1 MSYQK
6 QNFANGE
13 VLTASQL
20 NHIEN
25 GIADVESA
33 ANATKGVVDKIIDP
47 TLSLSGKA
55 ADAAK
60 VGEAVN
66 AESERA
72 KVVESQIKEDVD
84 TLTISS
90 DSQFNSYFKEL
101 FIAGIDVSKIKK
113 YSASSTSSQWVLN
126 FKDANSSTIDFIRIE
141 KSSVGK
147 VYVSPTVAGKFV
159 LAAIMTDKLK
169 DSDVTDFALNDSVTN
184 IQKSP
189 QLRDYI
195 SKNSN
200 SLYIPEFTKNFSARI
215 SIYGKIV
222 SASKDWFY
230 SSPIKVKAGDVV
242 FLQSAGNAEAIPV
255 AETNSTGSAYR
266 ALSSYSGLDPDVYMP
281 QIEKDCYIAISA
293 IDYKDSMTLLV
304 YHDDTISKIFN
315 NKQAIDALSGEVDYL
330 KQRKNAIIFSYTDK
344 KVVIP
349 DVVSDVSR
357 SLSDWVTAD
366 AIVTE
371 SKEQYDNVNR
381 IYQDCIK
388 VTSNGNNGFAYA
400 ALKTPINANTYP
412 LLISV
417 CLNEYTD
424 FGRTAG
430 LNVRLYSSG
439 KTDSEHVCEFS
450 VQGTATNM
458 EYDTT
463 YNRNGW
469 FNLCVFPMS
478 YKSFAVKGDSF
489 DATNVTHVGLHILD
503 KNTTRESTIQIA
515 KLEFVKPMKKCGIVT
530 IVDNFNSNVPAM
542 ADYAYS
548 KGVRL
553 NLSIIPGFYDGK
565 QTPTCAT
572 EEELDRIKAQG
583 HCIWNHTYTH
593 TVLNDLSPDEIKDE
607 INNAE
612 LWMKKNGYGD
622 DRCLVSIPSA
632 KFSTKSCK
640 AVMET
645 NAEIVFHVWG
655 GEESA
660 VYAPYYPCTRTLPTS
675 ILDSHNYDLSPTQ
688 LAEAALKCTMYGGIS
703 VVGFHGTYWDHF
715 GNNGAEWKQYID
727 AIASAQGVYHYGID
741 EIRDGCWY

>member
-20 NHIEN
+20 NHIED
-25 GIADVESA
+25 GIVDLESA
-33 ANATKGVVDKIIDP
+33 VNENKDVVDKITDP
-47 TLSLSGKA
+47 TLSISGKA
-55 ADAAK
+55 ADAK
-60 VGEAVN
+60 VTGEL
-66 AESERA
+66 
-72 KVVESQIKEDVD
+72 KEDLD

-101 FIAGIDVSKIKK
+101 FIAGVDVRKIKK
-113 YSASSTSSQWVLN
+113 YSVSSTSSAFALN
-126 FKDANSSTIDFIRIE
+126 FKDGNSNNIDFTRID
-141 KSSVGK
+141 KSSIGK
-147 VYVSPTVAGKFV
+147 VYVSPTVNGTFV
-159 LAAIMTDKLK
+159 VAAIATDKLK
-169 DSDVTDFALNDSVTN
+169 DSDLTDFALNESVTN

-189 QLRDYI
+189 QLRNYI
-195 SKNSN
+195 SQKSDL
-200 SLYIPEFTKNFSARI
+200 LYIPEYTKNFSARI
-215 SIYGKIV
+215 SIDGKIV
-222 SASKDWFY
+222 SASENWFY

-242 FLQSAGNAEAIPV
+242 FLQGVGSAAAIPV
-255 AETNSTGSAYR
+255 AETDSTGSAYR

-281 QIEKDCYIAISA
+281 QIEKDCYIAIST

-304 YHDDTISKIFN
+304 YHDDAISKIFN
-315 NKQAIDALSGEVDYL
+315 NKQAIDALSGDVDYS
-330 KQRKNAIIFSYTDK
+330 KQRKNDSIFSYTDK

-357 SLSDWVTAD
+357 SLSDWVASD
-366 AIVTE
+366 AVVTE
-371 SKEQYDNVNR
+371 SKDQYDNINR
-381 IYQDCIK
+381 VYQDCIR
-388 VTSNGNNGFAYA
+388 VTSNGNNGKVYA
-400 ALKTPINANTYP
+400 PLKMPVNANAYP

-417 CLNEYTD
+417 CLNKYID

-430 LNVRLYSSG
+430 LNVLLYSNS
-439 KTDSEHVCEFS
+439 KTDNEHVCEFP
-450 VQGTATNM
+450 VQR
-458 EYDTT
+458 TT
-463 YNRNGW
+463 TDIEFDAAYNRNGW

-478 YKSFAVKGDSF
+478 YKSFAAKGDSF

-503 KNTTRESTIQIA
+503 KNTTRESTICIA
-515 KLEFVKPMKKCGIVT
+515 KLEFVNPMKKCGIVT
-530 IVDNFNSNVPAM
+530 IVDNFDPNVPAM

-572 EEELDRIKAQG
+572 KEELARIKAQG

-593 TVLNDLSPDEIKDE
+593 TVLNDLSPDAIKDE

-612 LWMKKNGYGD
+612 LWMKKNGYND
-622 DRCLVSIPSA
+622 DRRLVSIPSA
-632 KFSTKSCK
+632 KFNTKSCK

-645 NAEIVFHVWG
+645 NAEVVFHVWG

-660 VYAPYYPCTRTLPTS
+660 VYVPYYPCTRTLPTS
-675 ILDSHNYDLSPTQ
+675 VLDSHNYNLSPAQ
-688 LAEAALKCTMYGGIS
+688 LANVALKCAMYGGIS
-703 VVGFHGTYWDHF
+703 VVGFHGTYWNHF
-715 GNNGAEWKQYID
+715 GNDGAEWKQYID
-727 AIASAQGVYHYGID
+727 AIASADGVYHYGID